1 MMYFPI
7 HPLFPIFFILLFP
20 VFSAASA
27 SFEKRVPQATPTPVD
42 QGNVPQIQDGFT
54 PLQTRQIM
62 DAFQD
67 VFLMAKNVVDGHLW
81 TQNIYNLYF
90 RGYPVILTKLEASP

>member
-27 SFEKRVPQATPTPVD
+27 SFEKRVPQDTPTPVD

-67 VFLMAKNVVDGHLW
+67 VFLIAGNVVDQPQWLQYIHR
-81 TQNIYNLYF
+81 LYF
-90 RGYPVILTKLEASP
+90 SGYQSILIKSEASP